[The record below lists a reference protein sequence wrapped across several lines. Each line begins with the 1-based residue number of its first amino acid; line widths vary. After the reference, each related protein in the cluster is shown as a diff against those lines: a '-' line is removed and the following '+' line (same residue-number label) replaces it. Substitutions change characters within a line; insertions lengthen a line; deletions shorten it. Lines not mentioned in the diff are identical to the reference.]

1 MKDKGSL
8 RTHYLELLKK
18 QKKEEGLRKS
28 RLIAEQLWK
37 LPAIQKARTI
47 LFYASIPGEVDTW
60 AMIEKAFLSGKR
72 VALPIVEQ
80 NQRKLIPA
88 IISSMEDVHNGAYGI
103 AQPNFDPQ
111 KVLELRDVD
120 AVVVPGLAFDRSNN
134 RLGRGAGYYDR
145 FLSGLPET
153 ITTIGLA
160 FDFQMTDCLPIEAH
174 DRPLHQIIAG

>member
-1 MKDKGSL
+1 MKDKSFL
-8 RTHYLELLKK
+8 RTHYLGLLKK
-18 QKKEEGLRKS
+18 QKKEERLHKS
-28 RLIAEQLWK
+28 RLIGQRLWE

-72 VALPIVEQ
+72 VALPIIES

-88 IISSMEDVHNGAYGI
+88 LISSMEDVHNGTYGI
-103 AQPNFDPQ
+103 AQPYFDPH
-111 KVLELRDVD
+111 KVLELKDLD

-145 FLSGLPET
+145 FLSSLPQ
-153 ITTIGLA
+153 TTTTVGLA
-160 FDFQMTDCLPIEAH
+160 FDFQITESLPTEAH